1 MGFFD
6 HLQKG
11 GALSLQAQKPQIR
24 KVIQTRPAPPQ
35 AARASSSQTPGG
47 SNKSSS
53 SAASS
58 QKLPPSPASSSS
70 ASTINRSRERPNG
83 KAVGKD
89 DSDGHSSSKQ
99 RLSAATPRIR
109 KRPSPAQTQ
118 RLSSDDDDSDDNNT
132 DTSFEVR
139 KRARVSA
146 SAEPDP
152 DRRIRS
158 IEAFSEEEGQE
169 KKPLPMVHAADITA
183 AQKAGRYTRVFEETA
198 AENGSSAEILLQ
210 YPSASPKERYQLV
223 VPRDKDDFNPL
234 DDIVRVVEVVSQN
247 YIPEDEADVF
257 NNESTGIKR
266 RIRRALAHASEA
278 EFREAIADYNS
289 AIERLRLSGSI
300 AKHLDAT
307 QRLDLPLV
315 ERILTQ
321 IYSRTVSPRVES
333 LRQYENGTDN
343 VYGELL
349 PRFIS
354 TIFKETKLKSNQVF
368 VDLGSGVG
376 NVVLQAALEI
386 GCESWGC
393 EVMPNACDLA
403 ELQQA
408 EFQARCRLWG
418 IAPGET
424 HLVRGDFL
432 REESIIRV
440 LQRADVVLINNQA
453 FTPQLN
459 DKLINHFLDMKEGCQ
474 IVSLKSF
481 VPAGH
486 KIQARNLNSPINL
499 LTVRQRN
506 YWSGS
511 VSWTDG
517 GGTYFIATKDSSRL
531 KAFVESM
538 E

>member
-11 GALSLQAQKPQIR
+11 GAFSLQPKKPQIR
-24 KVIQTRPAPPQ
+24 KVVQTRAAPPS
-35 AARASSSQTPGG
+35 RPSSQTPGH
-47 SNKSSS
+47 
-53 SAASS
+53 SASRTPPAQLKARESTS
-58 QKLPPSPASSSS
+58 RSVSRDRDPPS
-70 ASTINRSRERPNG
+70 
-83 KAVGKD
+83 
-89 DSDGHSSSKQ
+89 SKR
-99 RLSAATPRIR
+99 RLGTPVQSR
-109 KRPSPAQTQ
+109 KRQTPEL
-118 RLSSDDDDSDDNNT
+118 RLSSDDDASDT
-132 DTSFEVR
+132 DTSFKVR
-139 KRARVSA
+139 KRAKTGD

-152 DRRIRS
+152 ARRVRS
-158 IEAFSEEEGQE
+158 IKAFAEDGVRN
-169 KKPLPMVHAADITA
+169 LPMIHAADITSI
-183 AQKAGRYTRVFEETA
+183 QKAGNFKPAFGA
-198 AENGSSAEILLQ
+198 AKPLPELLLQ
-210 YPSASPKERYQLV
+210 YPSASSKERYHLV
-223 VPRDKDDFNPL
+223 VPRDTDDFKPI
-234 DDIVRVVEVVSQN
+234 DDIVNVIDIVSQN
-247 YIPEDEADVF
+247 YIPDEQADEF
-257 NNESTGIKR
+257 NHESTGIKR
-266 RIRRALAHASEA
+266 RLRRALAHSSEA
-278 EFREAIADYNS
+278 DLREVVAEYNN
-289 AIERLRLSGSI
+289 AVIRLRRSGGI
-300 AKHLDAT
+300 AQKLDST
-307 QRLDLPLV
+307 SRLNLPHV

-354 TIFKETKLKSNQVF
+354 TIFKETGLKSGQVF

-393 EVMPNACDLA
+393 EMMQNACELA
-403 ELQQA
+403 ELQQT
-408 EFQARCRLWG
+408 EFKSRCRLWG
-418 IAPGET
+418 IAPGKT

-432 REESIIRV
+432 KEQSIIDV
-440 LQRADVVLINNQA
+440 LKRADVILINNQA

-459 DKLINHFLDMKEGCQ
+459 NELINHFLDMKEGCQ

-499 LTVRQRN
+499 LKVKQRN
-506 YWSGS
+506 YWSNS
-511 VSWTDG
+511 VSWTDV

-538 E
+538 Q